1 MVPHAAELVHVD
13 VRQEITVSL
22 PGTSYIVI
30 FPRPAHQCVLV
41 NKPVWEQDSQTSITP
56 LEFLN
61 WAYEI
66 AFLRARVARARLG
79 VKYSMLLSSDR
90 ETITNR
96 FG

>member
-1 MVPHAAELVHVD
+1 LHLVAYWRSCEGKIVPHAAELVHVD

-30 FPRPAHQCVLV
+30 FPRPADQCVLV
-41 NKPVWEQDSQTSITP
+41 NKPFVWEQDSQTSITP

-66 AFLRARVARARLG
+66 AFLRARELG
-79 VKYSMLLSSDR
+79 WRVH
-90 ETITNR
+90 
-96 FG
+96 G